1 PGGPSPVFGRAAGR
15 LGERVGAAP
24 PSLRPGDSRR
34 PSLERVRRSVSLT
47 GSPPSATLR
56 PRSRPAGFLDRLRLR
71 RRSEDEGPF
80 PMVKSLMIVP
90 DEVRR
95 SETIQLGSIPVNT
108 YRRTL
113 ENELADGRIRPE
125 EARRIHRDM
134 VFIREFESMLDQV
147 KKLGSYAGI
156 AYEHKG

>member
-80 PMVKSLMIVP
+80 PMVKS
-90 DEVRR
+90 R
-95 SETIQLGSIPVNT
+95 SEEHTSELQSRENLVC
-108 YRRTL
+108 RLLL
-113 ENELADGRIRPE
+113 E
-125 EARRIHRDM
+125 
-134 VFIREFESMLDQV
+134 
-147 KKLGSYAGI
+147 KKNK
-156 AYEHKG
+156 HK

>member
-1 PGGPSPVFGRAAGR
+1 
-15 LGERVGAAP
+15 
-24 PSLRPGDSRR
+24 
-34 PSLERVRRSVSLT
+34 
-47 GSPPSATLR
+47 
-56 PRSRPAGFLDRLRLR
+56 
-71 RRSEDEGPF
+71 
-80 PMVKSLMIVP
+80 MVKSLMIVP

-156 AYEHKG
+156 AYEHKGPAHLSIGQEGAAVGQAFALSIDDHIFGSHRSHGEILAKGLRAIETTPESELARIMESWLDGDILRVVEKEP